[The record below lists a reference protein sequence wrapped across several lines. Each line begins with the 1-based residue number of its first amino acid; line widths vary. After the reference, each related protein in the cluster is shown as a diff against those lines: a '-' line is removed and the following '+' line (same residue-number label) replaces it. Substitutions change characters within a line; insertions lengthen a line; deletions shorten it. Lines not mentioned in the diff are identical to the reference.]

1 MEGKSRRKDRA
12 SEDIH
17 QLMAEF
23 KARRE
28 EREALASELAEA
40 GRPVQMVSSDG
51 ERSVLVG
58 PDMSHPGNYRIT
70 YFDSART
77 PTGHSEYWDFRS
89 ALGDALTYGY
99 KPKQAPEK
107 ETAPSL

>member
-28 EREALASELAEA
+28 AREALASELAEA
-40 GRPVQMVSSDG
+40 GRPVRMISSDG

-58 PDMSHPGNYRIT
+58 PDMSNPGSFRIT
-70 YFDSART
+70 YFDAART
-77 PTGHSEYWDFRS
+77 PTGHSEYWTFER
-89 ALGDALTYGY
+89 ALEDALTYGY
-99 KPKQAPEK
+99 APEQAPEK